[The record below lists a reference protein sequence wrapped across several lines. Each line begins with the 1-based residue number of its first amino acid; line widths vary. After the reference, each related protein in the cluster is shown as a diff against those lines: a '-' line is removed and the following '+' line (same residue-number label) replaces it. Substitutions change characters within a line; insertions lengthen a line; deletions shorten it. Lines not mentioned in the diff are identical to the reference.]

1 MAEESS
7 TAGRCEQCEER
18 RSVRQALVD
27 WSPVIAV
34 AIKEV
39 VQLFWS

>member
-1 MAEESS
+1 MAGESS
-7 TAGRCEQCEER
+7 AADHCAQCEER
-18 RSVRQALVD
+18 RSIRQALID